1 MRKLL
6 GIFLLLQF
14 DGMHATWVVG
24 SITNQSDLN
33 FNQAARNNN
42 VEIQSISQKLQDTP
56 KLKTTKLGES
66 ARFGAANGCKIMA
79 QTPKGET
86 VTIKFL
92 GDPTHRVA
100 TGRAPDAD
108 LSSRKSAGLSNK
120 GMMARVILE
129 AQGVKKLIGYY
140 CGYEKENQLF
150 KLVLKG
156 SQGDYQ
162 AVITPVASK

>member
-1 MRKLL
+1 MKKLRT
-6 GIFLLLQF
+6 IFLLLQF
-14 DGMHATWVVG
+14 YGMHATWVVDG
-24 SITNQSDLN
+24 ITNQSDLK
-33 FNQAARNNN
+33 FVQAARNND

-66 ARFGAANGCKIMA
+66 TRFGTSNGCKIIA

-100 TGRAPDAD
+100 TGRAADAD
-108 LSSRKSAGLSNK
+108 LSSRTVAGLNNK
-120 GMMARVILE
+120 GMMARVIFE
-129 AQGVKKLIGYY
+129 AQGVKKLIGFY

-156 SQGDYQ
+156 SKGDYE
-162 AVITPVASK
+162 VVVTPVASK